1 MKILVLADSHS
12 KGKNPRNRID
22 NFHESI
28 LLKLEETIELSKKC
42 DIVIHLGDVWD
53 TPIISNSV
61 VDDWLDRIEASGIPW
76 YILPANHDMI
86 GGKWETSSSSALA
99 HVFRRSKIVK
109 KLESMEFDDCVI
121 NAYPYYFCCE
131 DDIKENGL
139 KCKKSDKFKIACT
152 HAFITIKPFHPDVL
166 HVQAKDIKNNH
177 NLTLC
182 SHFHFDF
189 DETIGKTR
197 YLNLNSFGRTS
208 IKEQHEPK
216 VAIIDTTTKE
226 VKIIKLK
233 SAKKAEEI
241 FDLTK
246 YEEAKDSKRDIKEFL
261 DSLRDVNFQSMNV
274 GEQIVKIGK
283 DQNVEQNVIDYL
295 LKKIGKQNDG

>member
-28 LLKLEETIELSKKC
+28 LLKLEETIDLSKKC
-42 DIVIHLGDVWD
+42 DMVIHLGDVWD
-53 TPIISNSV
+53 TPIISNSI
-61 VDDWLDRIEASGIPW
+61 VDDWLDRIEEAGIPW

-86 GGKWETSSSSALA
+86 GGKWETSSFSVLA
-99 HVFRRSKIVK
+99 HAFRRSKIFR
-109 KLESMEFDDCVI
+109 KLESMEFEDSII
-121 NAYPYYFCCE
+121 NAYLYYFCCE

-139 KCKKSDKFKIACT
+139 KCKKSAKFKIACT

-177 NLTLC
+177 DLTLC

-189 DETIGKTR
+189 DEIIGKTR

-208 IKEQHEPK
+208 IKEQHQPK
-216 VAIIDTTTKE
+216 VAIVDTVTKE
-226 VKIIKLK
+226 VRIIPLK
-233 SAKKAEEI
+233 SAKKVEEI

-246 YEEAKDSKRDIKEFL
+246 YEEGKHSKRNIKEFL
-261 DSLRDVNFQSMNV
+261 DSLRDVNFQSMDV

-283 DQNVEQNVIDYL
+283 DQNIDQKVIDYL
-295 LKKIGKQNDG
+295 LKKIGK